1 MKNNTVCIFFI
12 TDMVAMVTKLLNHR
26 WLGCMPHSLWMIIG
40 MLLMST
46 ITAQI
51 SSSITADGLR
61 PLNDMFGSKV

>member
-1 MKNNTVCIFFI
+1 MY
-12 TDMVAMVTKLLNHR
+12 A
-26 WLGCMPHSLWMIIG
+26 SLWMIIG

-61 PLNDMFGSKV
+61 PLNDVFGSKV